1 MTPQEKLFEMVR
13 SLPEDASIEN
23 AMEQLVLLS
32 KIERGLVQADAGQ
45 TIPHAN
51 VKERMARWLK

>member
-1 MTPQEKLFEMVR
+1 MVR